1 MVPVKFT
8 GVFFPK
14 RLQGRQVHS
23 VVSITMKRGTDLQ
36 LLYFKIFNFFQPLQT
51 NYNIKIK
58 VRHKGF
64 YLRTPI
70 AFDSKNSSLP
80 KFWGPGIFGSLV
92 ILLFFRCHQKDLKL
106 WSVVSGPFC
115 HVLSA
120 YNAWFLDEL
129 PIREYLMKYQ
139 SPISSNFPLQSVEV
153 QSVFGATH
161 EILLDSRNP
170 MSGCLKLSHRDKG

>member
-1 MVPVKFT
+1 MFSFQKGSKVDKFT
-8 GVFFPK
+8 QWFQSQWKGEQTCNYCTSK
-14 RLQGRQVHS
+14 S
-23 VVSITMKRGTDLQ
+23 SI
-36 LLYFKIFNFFQPLQT
+36 FVQPLQT